1 MIAWNEHWNLMS
13 VRYRVWWVKILILD
27 AVGYQHLIINFFEMD
42 KAFPSASF
50 ILQNWTNFYDSFMQ
64 IMTCILFCW
73 QGKIYIIKSLEK
85 RTPRDGF
92 PWLFT
97 TNLFLCLLLF
107 SFCCRKMCFVRIVN
121 ANTLHKKAFIKFH
134 YDSRPSLSHLHTP
147 TTVCISTLHA
157 GIQ

>member
-42 KAFPSASF
+42 KACIIYFTKLDKFLRF
-50 ILQNWTNFYDSFMQ
+50 IHSN
-64 IMTCILFCW
+64 

-121 ANTLHKKAFIKFH
+121 ANTLHKNAFIKFH